1 MTETYIIKL
10 VHRHAGRR
18 NDTVLDTFVP
28 GEAGGWTPLP
38 RLHPDPWPHGY
49 RPHSRHEIALEGGSV
64 ATRRY
69 LVGEA
74 IEQGTEVRAVD
85 SRTAR
90 NEREVARRRAQE
102 DPEYRAL
109 LAEDPW
115 EAHKVARR
123 VAWQINRRC
132 PGCGEVL
139 SYSFRE
145 GTLYRAFD
153 GYREKGWHKVGIE
166 ELARMLNH

>member
-1 MTETYIIKL
+1 MPTPYTIKL

-28 GEAGGWTPLP
+28 DEAGGWTPAP
-38 RLHPDPWPHGY
+38 RLHPDPWPHGS
-49 RPHSRHEIALEGGSV
+49 RPHSRHEVALDGGSV
-64 ATRRY
+64 ATRQV
-69 LVGEA
+69 LVGETV
-74 IEQGTEVRAVD
+74 EQGTEVRTVG
-85 SRTAR
+85 SRQAR
-90 NEREVARRRAQE
+90 SERDAARRWAQE

-115 EAHKVARR
+115 EARKVARR

-132 PGCGEVL
+132 PGCGAVL

-145 GTLYRAFD
+145 DTLYRAFD
-153 GYREKGWHKVGIE
+153 GLRKEGRRKVDVDA
-166 ELARMLNH
+166 LARALDR

>member
-1 MTETYIIKL
+1 MPTPYTIKL

-28 GEAGGWTPLP
+28 DEAGGWTPVP
-38 RLHPDPWPHGY
+38 RLHPDPWPHAS
-49 RPHSRHEIALEGGSV
+49 RPHSRHEVALDGGSV
-64 ATRRY
+64 ATRRA
-69 LVGEA
+69 LVGEG
-74 IEQGTEVRAVD
+74 IELRTVG
-85 SRTAR
+85 SRQAR
-90 NEREVARRRAQE
+90 SERDAARRWAQE

-115 EAHKVARR
+115 EACKASRR

-132 PGCGEVL
+132 PGCGQVL

-145 GTLYRAFD
+145 DTLYRAFD
-153 GYREKGWHKVGIE
+153 GLRKEGRRKVDVDA
-166 ELARMLNH
+166 LARALDR

>member
-1 MTETYIIKL
+1 MPTPYTIKL

-28 GEAGGWTPLP
+28 DEAGGWTPVP
-38 RLHPDPWPHGY
+38 RLRSDPWPHGS
-49 RPHSRHEIALEGGSV
+49 RPHSRHEVALDGGSV
-64 ATRRY
+64 ATRRV
-69 LVGEA
+69 LVGETV
-74 IEQGTEVRAVD
+74 EQGTEVRTVG
-85 SRTAR
+85 SRQAR
-90 NEREVARRRAQE
+90 SEGDAARRWAQE

-115 EAHKVARR
+115 EARKVARR

-132 PGCGEVL
+132 PECGAVL

-145 GTLYRAFD
+145 DTLYRAFD
-153 GYREKGWHKVGIE
+153 GVRKAGRRKVGIE
-166 ELARMLNH
+166 ELARALDR